1 MQKLAKIEM
10 EDYINKNASKT
21 TKALIKQM
29 FPCLLLKS
37 LNPMF
42 PCPRYEF
49 H

>member
-21 TKALIKQM
+21 TKALIEQM
-29 FPCLLLKS
+29 FPCLLLE
-37 LNPMF
+37 N
-42 PCPRYEF
+42 